1 MILREFSK
9 GMALFF
15 TVILLFSSVDV
26 NSARSQG
33 NCEPANSGEF
43 YFCDLRGVDLSG
55 ENLEN
60 SDFSQ
65 ADLTGANLEGA
76 NLTGAILNGAKLKDA
91 NLDSANLSSADLT
104 LANFE
109 NSSLIAA
116 NLSKANLRLTN
127 FRSANLS
134 KANLSY
140 AKFDWTTLGGATLTQ
155 AKLTGAV
162 TQNKINEIPAQLP
175 SGFRVTESYL
185 IGPGLDLSKIKA
197 LGKINISNLDLSS
210 SKLSGITQIGSSS
223 YGFSKK
229 GPFSGKP
236 KKLPTGWRAV
246 SGFLLGPGI
255 QLSGADL
262 SYQKLDGINL
272 SGSTLNVY
280 FIGSSLVGARFSNS
294 NIAFSNFS
302 KANLAS
308 ANLDS
313 ANCGAGCIF
322 DSSKLTGANVN
333 KLKFGFSS
341 FANVVSS
348 RLIGKPASLPR
359 GYCLV
364 NKSFKK
370 C

>member
-1 MILREFSK
+1 
-9 GMALFF
+9 
-15 TVILLFSSVDV
+15 
-26 NSARSQG
+26 
-33 NCEPANSGEF
+33 
-43 YFCDLRGVDLSG
+43 
-55 ENLEN
+55 
-60 SDFSQ
+60 
-65 ADLTGANLEGA
+65 
-76 NLTGAILNGAKLKDA
+76 
-91 NLDSANLSSADLT
+91 
-104 LANFE
+104 
-109 NSSLIAA
+109 
-116 NLSKANLRLTN
+116 
-127 FRSANLS
+127 
-134 KANLSY
+134 
-140 AKFDWTTLGGATLTQ
+140 
-155 AKLTGAV
+155 
-162 TQNKINEIPAQLP
+162 
-175 SGFRVTESYL
+175 
-185 IGPGLDLSKIKA
+185 
-197 LGKINISNLDLSS
+197 
-210 SKLSGITQIGSSS
+210 
-223 YGFSKK
+223 
-229 GPFSGKP
+229 
-236 KKLPTGWRAV
+236 
-246 SGFLLGPGI
+246 
-255 QLSGADL
+255 
-262 SYQKLDGINL
+262 L